1 MVLEESELIG
11 VRLELVIEGSKIQR
25 LLSIVIV
32 LSEAVSGARLE

>member
-1 MVLEESELIG
+1 MVLEESKLIP

-25 LLSIVIV
+25 LLNIVIV